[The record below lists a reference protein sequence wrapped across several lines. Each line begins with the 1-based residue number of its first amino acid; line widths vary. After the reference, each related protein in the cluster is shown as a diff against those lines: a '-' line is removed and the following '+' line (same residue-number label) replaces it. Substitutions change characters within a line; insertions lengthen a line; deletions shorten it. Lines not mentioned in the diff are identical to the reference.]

1 MKATLALV
9 VGMLLLFTS
18 SAHAAEIFVSRSNGS
33 NGNDGTKAQP
43 LKNIEKALKKAVA
56 GDVIHDEDL
65 SEHVRRGPTGLI
77 GPDSAPDEVRNLEQL
92 VEQVE
97 VEEIR
102 KALMI
107 TEGNK
112 TKAADALGIS
122 RFTLQRK
129 MEKYHLT

>member
-1 MKATLALV
+1 MRPPRLLNHSKVTLSPTDLLTDLV
-9 VGMLLLFTS
+9 
-18 SAHAAEIFVSRSNGS
+18 
-33 NGNDGTKAQP
+33 DG
-43 LKNIEKALKKAVA
+43 
-56 GDVIHDEDL
+56 
-65 SEHVRRGPTGLI
+65 TGLI
-77 GPDSAPDEVRNLEQL
+77 GLDTAPDEVRNLEQL

-102 KALMI
+102 KSLMI